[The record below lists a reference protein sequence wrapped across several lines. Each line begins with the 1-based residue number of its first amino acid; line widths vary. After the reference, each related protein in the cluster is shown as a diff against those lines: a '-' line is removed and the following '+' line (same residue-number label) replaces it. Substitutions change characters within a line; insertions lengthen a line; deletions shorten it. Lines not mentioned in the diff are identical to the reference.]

1 MTAIAHIL
9 PCAVE
14 AEVFAVLI
22 YLVAHA
28 RDALAL
34 SLAQAW
40 WRRVTSDG

>member
-1 MTAIAHIL
+1 MTFAHIL
-9 PCAVE
+9 PCALE
-14 AEVFAVLI
+14 AEIFASLI

-28 RDALAL
+28 RDAL